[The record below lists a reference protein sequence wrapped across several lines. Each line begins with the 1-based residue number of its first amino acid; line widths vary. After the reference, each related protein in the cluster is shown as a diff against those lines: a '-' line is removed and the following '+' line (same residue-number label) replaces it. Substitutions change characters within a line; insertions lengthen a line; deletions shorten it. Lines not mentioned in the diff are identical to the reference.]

1 MFIPQYNINFTHQ
14 TSYFQQISL
23 NICSWNYHAMASTK
37 QKDDVTIQMKRCAKA
52 CVLVLYSA
60 SLILLFLCEYFYLK
74 LLLMVNISKGP
85 ADVILENF
93 ALTLT
98 YNLKFFQL
106 AFSCFIAP
114 NI

>member
-1 MFIPQYNINFTHQ
+1 
-14 TSYFQQISL
+14 
-23 NICSWNYHAMASTK
+23 
-37 QKDDVTIQMKRCAKA
+37 
-52 CVLVLYSA
+52 
-60 SLILLFLCEYFYLK
+60 
-74 LLLMVNISKGP
+74 MVNISKGP